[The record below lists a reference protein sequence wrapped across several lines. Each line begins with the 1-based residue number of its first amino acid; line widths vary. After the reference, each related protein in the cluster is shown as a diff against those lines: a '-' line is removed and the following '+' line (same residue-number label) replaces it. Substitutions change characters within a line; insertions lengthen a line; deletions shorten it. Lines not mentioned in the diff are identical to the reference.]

1 MHILGIS
8 ALYHDSAAAILRD
21 GEIVAAAQE
30 ERFTRRKHDAGIP
43 ANAIR
48 YCLAEAG
55 LRRGDR
61 MDAVAFY
68 EKPITK
74 FTRLL
79 TTFGATAPR
88 GFNSFM
94 MAVPGWAREKAWAAP
109 VIEKALRR
117 EGIRVGAFHF
127 TEHHEAHAASAFFP
141 SPYDSAAV
149 VTADGVGEWACTSV
163 STGSGHSLEM
173 IAEQRFP
180 HSLGL
185 LYSAFTYFTG
195 FKVNSGEYK
204 LMGLAPYGTPRY
216 ADLIREKLVTIREDG
231 SILLNMDYFGFLDGL
246 TMTNR
251 NFAEL
256 FGGPPR
262 EPESA
267 ITRREMDLA
276 ASIQAVTEE
285 VMLKTARYARAV
297 TGKGRLCMAGGVAL
311 NCVANG
317 KILAAG
323 IFDDIWIQPASG
335 DAGGALGAA
344 LHTWHQTLGNAREV
358 VEGMDSMKSSAL
370 GPAYSEGEI
379 LEFLENNRIP
389 HKRIEGADVARHIA
403 AELAGGR
410 VVGWFEGRM
419 EFGPRSLGR
428 RSILADARSEKMQSY
443 LNLSTKFRESFR
455 PFAPIVLKEDVAE
468 YFEVVTDS
476 PYMLIVGDVLRS
488 RRLPAAN
495 EDPDLPLNEWVN
507 QPRSDIPAVTHVDG
521 SARIQTVDRVR
532 NPRLHALLTE
542 FKAQTGCAVLVNTSF
557 NVRSEPIV
565 CTPKDAY
572 CCFMRTG
579 IDILVLGNF
588 ILDKRDQP
596 EWVETE
602 SWQDEFGL
610 D

>member
-1 MHILGIS
+1 VRILGVS
-8 ALYHDSAAAILRD
+8 ALYHDSAAAILND
-21 GEIVAAAQE
+21 GDIVAAAQE

-43 ANAIR
+43 ENAIR

-55 LRRGDR
+55 LRRGDKL
-61 MDAVAFY
+61 DAVAFY

-79 TTFGATAPR
+79 TTYGTTAPR
-88 GFNSFM
+88 GFQSFM

-109 VIEKALRR
+109 AIERALAR
-117 EGIRVGAFHF
+117 EGIRVGGFHF

-141 SPYDSAAV
+141 SPFDEAAV
-149 VTADGVGEWACTSV
+149 ITADGVGEWACTSV
-163 STGSGHSLEM
+163 SNGAGNNLNM
-173 IAEQRFP
+173 LAEQRFP

-195 FKVNSGEYK
+195 FRVNSGEYK
-204 LMGLAPYGTPRY
+204 LMGLAPYGKPRF
-216 ADLIREKLVTIREDG
+216 ADLIRERLVTIREDG
-231 SILLNMDYFGFLDGL
+231 SILLDMNYFGFLDGL
-246 TMTNR
+246 EMTNR
-251 NFAEL
+251 RFAEL

-262 EPESA
+262 APESA

-297 TGKGRLCMAGGVAL
+297 TGKSNLCMAGGVAL

-317 KILAAG
+317 KILASG
-323 IFDDIWIQPASG
+323 VFDGIWIQPASG

-344 LHTWHQTLGNAREV
+344 LYAWHQTLGNPREPRHG
-358 VEGMDSMKSSAL
+358 EDSMKAAAL
-370 GPAYSEGEI
+370 GPAYSEQEI
-379 LEFLENNRIP
+379 REFLDANGIP
-389 HKRIEGADVARHIA
+389 FRVMGDDELFRHVAG
-403 AELAGGR
+403 ELADER
-410 VVGWFEGRM
+410 VVGWFDGRM

-428 RSILADARSEKMQSY
+428 RSILADARSAKMQSY

-455 PFAPIVLKEDVAE
+455 PFAPIVLEEDVAE

-476 PYMLIVGDVLRS
+476 PYMLLVGDVRRS
-488 RRLPAAN
+488 RRLP
-495 EDPDLPLNEWVN
+495 EEEVDQDLPLHEWVN
-507 QPRSDIPAVTHVDG
+507 RERSDIPAVTHVDG
-521 SARIQTVDRVR
+521 SARIQTVDKAR
-532 NPRLHALLTE
+532 NARLHGLLGE
-542 FKAQTGCAVLVNTSF
+542 FKARTGCSVLVNTSF

-579 IDILVLGNF
+579 IDILVLGGF
-588 ILDKRDQP
+588 VLDKRDQP
-596 EWVETE
+596 EWLETA
-602 SWQDEFGL
+602 SWQEEFGL